1 MKEIFD
7 KHNTDKARKHQYE
20 KVYEQYFSPVKN
32 DEINILEVGTYRG
45 ASTGAF
51 HEYFPNG
58 NVYTIDIFERVNEN
72 DIPILNEDRVF
83 YLKQDSTAE
92 NVTSIIEEAWPS
104 VKFDFIIDDGAHHP
118 LANALTLK
126 NLMPRLK
133 DSGIYFIE
141 DYWPLDSMT
150 DIELGND
157 WLVNR
162 PERYNEENQKIL
174 LDELGTYNVEHFD
187 HRSLTN
193 KPDSYILKI
202 TCS

>member
-1 MKEIFD
+1 MRDIFN
-7 KHNTDKARKHQYE
+7 KHTTDKAKKHQYDKIYE
-20 KVYEQYFSPVKN
+20 KYFSSVRN
-32 DEINILEVGTYRG
+32 DEVNILEVGTFRG
-45 ASTGAF
+45 ASTAAF

-58 NVYTIDIFERVNEN
+58 NIYTIDIFERVDEN

-83 YLKQDSTAE
+83 YLKQDSTVE
-92 NVTSIIEEAWPS
+92 GVTESVEKAWPG

-126 NLMPRLK
+126 NLMPHLK
-133 DSGIYFIE
+133 ESGIYFIE
-141 DYWPLDSMT
+141 DYWPLDLMSKF
-150 DIELGND
+150 ELNHK

-162 PERYNEENQKIL
+162 PERYNNKNQKIL
-174 LDELGTYNVEHFD
+174 LDELSKYNVKHYD
-187 HRSLTN
+187 HRRLTG